1 MRFIHKFQWP
11 VGLFIETTVH
21 LSKGHTLNVRVFPDV
36 WKLCDPPPIK
46 RQMPITSQPITAYRL
61 QNQKPYKPRQC
72 GIFNQGISLS
82 SILIQ
87 VSIMAKIRPEK
98 KIFLQNSA
106 D

>member
-1 MRFIHKFQWP
+1 MVIHRDHCSFIKGAYFERQG
-11 VGLFIETTVH
+11 VSRRLET
-21 LSKGHTLNVRVFPDV
+21 LMLTL
-36 WKLCDPPPIK
+36 IK

-98 KIFLQNSA
+98 KIFPQNSA
-106 D
+106 G